1 MAVTSRLHAVY
12 KDKIAPELMKKFSYR
27 NVMQVPKLEKIV
39 VTMGVKDAI
48 LDPKLMDK
56 AVLEL
61 MLITGQRPI
70 VTKAKKSI
78 AAFKLREG
86 VALGCKVT
94 LRRTMM
100 FEFMDRFV
108 NIALPRMRD
117 FRGFSAKQFD
127 GHGNFAAGLKE
138 QIVFP
143 EINYDRIDKIRGMNI
158 VVVTTAKGDEE
169 AKALLE
175 AFHVPLSLTS

>member
-1 MAVTSRLHAVY
+1 MAVVSRLY
-12 KDKIAPELMKKFSYR
+12 TEYNSKIIPELMKKFAYR
-27 NVMQVPKLEKIV
+27 NVMQVPKLQKIV
-39 VTMGVKDAI
+39 ITMGVKDAI
-48 LDPKLMDK
+48 LEPKLMEK
-56 AVLEL
+56 ALNEL
-61 MLITGQRPI
+61 MLITGQKPI
-70 VTKAKKSI
+70 ITKAKKSI

-94 LRRTMM
+94 LRKTMM
-100 FEFMDRFV
+100 FEFLDRFV

-117 FRGFSAKQFD
+117 FKGFSAKQFD

-143 EINYDRIDKIRGMNI
+143 EINYDKIDKIRGMNI
-158 VVVTTAKGDEE
+158 VIVTTAKGNEE

-175 AFHVPLSLTS
+175 AFHVPFTH

>member
-1 MAVTSRLHAVY
+1 MAIQSRLQATY
-12 KDKIAPELMKKFSYR
+12 YEKIIPELMKKFSYK
-27 NVMQVPKLEKIV
+27 NIMQVPKLEKII

-48 LDPKLMDK
+48 LDPKLMPK
-56 AVLEL
+56 ALNEL
-61 MLITGQRPI
+61 MLITGQKPI

-100 FEFMDRFV
+100 LEFLDRFV

-117 FRGFSAKQFD
+117 FRGFSSKQFD
-127 GHGNFAAGLKE
+127 GNGNFAAGLKE

-143 EINYDRIDKIRGMNI
+143 EINYDKIDKIRGMNI
-158 VVVTTAKGDEE
+158 VIVTTANKNEE

-175 AFHVPLSLTS
+175 AFHVPFSN